1 MIKDKEPMRA
11 STDTAAINWELSF
24 DAIPAL
30 SPLAIELL
38 SLDLNDDDAQEHL
51 VRIVESEPALGARLM
66 GVANSAAC
74 GVADMRFTNI
84 TAAIHRI
91 GLRRSIQ
98 LASALLFGQP
108 IQSKLDACT
117 REAFWLHSLTL
128 AFAAQ
133 EIARV
138 KHHPEPHAVYFL
150 GLVHDLGY
158 MVMEMHRPGVLG
170 LIVSRMTSQQISAQK
185 AEVLE
190 LGIEH
195 QELSAR
201 LLRNWKVPESL
212 VTAIEQHHRLDIDPD
227 SDAAVLFGAEQ
238 IARSEAV
245 VAALYAGL
253 EHPFNAMGMDALG
266 IEFFLDQQLSL
277 SGDVVAGIQEKII
290 QEVENLRASAQSM
303 TTTP

>member
-1 MIKDKEPMRA
+1 MIMDKEQMPA
-11 STDTAAINWELSF
+11 NTDTAAINWEPSF
-24 DAIPAL
+24 NAIPAL

-38 SLDLNDDDAQEHL
+38 SLDLNDDDTQSHL

-66 GVANSAAC
+66 GVANSVAC
-74 GVADMRFTNI
+74 GVADVHFTNI
-84 TAAIHRI
+84 TAAIQRI

-98 LASALLFGQP
+98 LAIALLFGHP
-108 IQSKLDACT
+108 IQSKLDAST

-170 LIVSRMTSQQISAQK
+170 SIVSRMTTQQISTQK
-185 AEVLE
+185 AEVIE

-201 LLRNWKVPESL
+201 LLRSWKVPESL
-212 VTAIEQHHRLDIDPD
+212 VTTIAQHHRLDIDPD

-238 IARSEAV
+238 IARSGSV

-253 EHPFNAMGMDALG
+253 DHPFNAMGMDALG

-277 SGDVVAGIQEKII
+277 SGDKVSAIQDKVI
-290 QEVENLRASAQSM
+290 QEVESLRASAQSM

>member
-1 MIKDKEPMRA
+1 MQV
-11 STDTAAINWELSF
+11 STETTAINWEHSF
-24 DAIPAL
+24 NAIPAL

-38 SLDLNDDDAQEHL
+38 SLCLDDDDAQAQL
-51 VRIVESEPALGARLM
+51 VRIVESEPALGARMM
-66 GVANSAAC
+66 GVANSAAF
-74 GVADMRFTNI
+74 GNAGNRLSTL
-84 TAAIHRI
+84 TAAINRI
-91 GLRRSIQ
+91 GLRRSLQ
-98 LASALLFGQP
+98 LAVAVLFGHP
-108 IQSKLDACT
+108 VQSKVDTRT

-138 KHHPEPHAVYFL
+138 KHRPEPHAAYFL
-150 GLVHDLGY
+150 GLVHDMGY
-158 MVMEMHRPGVLG
+158 MVMEVYRPGVLG
-170 LIVSRMTSQQISAQK
+170 AIVSRMETQQISAQK
-185 AEVLE
+185 AEMLE

-195 QELSAR
+195 QQLGAR
-201 LLRNWKVPESL
+201 LLRKWKVPESM
-212 VTAIEQHHRLDIDPD
+212 VAHIENHHSLDIDPD

-238 IARSEAV
+238 IARSGAI
-245 VAALYAGL
+245 VATLYAGL
-253 EHPFNAMGMDALG
+253 DHPFNAMGMDALG

>member
-1 MIKDKEPMRA
+1 MITDKEHMRA
-11 STDTAAINWELSF
+11 STDTAAINWEPSF
-24 DAIPAL
+24 NAIPAL

-38 SLDLNDDDAQEHL
+38 SLDLNDDDAQAQL

-74 GVADMRFTNI
+74 GVADIHFTNI
-84 TAAIHRI
+84 TTAIQRI

-98 LASALLFGQP
+98 LAIALLFGHPMQG
-108 IQSKLDACT
+108 KLNAST

-138 KHHPEPHAVYFL
+138 KHHPEPHAIYFL

-158 MVMEMHRPGVLG
+158 MVMELHRPGVLG
-170 LIVSRMTSQQISAQK
+170 SIVSRMAAQQISAQK

-190 LGIEH
+190 IGIEH

-212 VTAIEQHHRLDIDPD
+212 VMAIEHHHSLDIDPD
-227 SDAAVLFGAEQ
+227 SEAAVLFGAEQ
-238 IARSEAV
+238 IARSDMV

-266 IEFFLDQQLSL
+266 IEFFLDQQLAL
-277 SGDVVAGIQEKII
+277 SGDKVCEIQEKVI
-290 QEVENLRASAQSM
+290 QEVENLRASAQSL

>member
-1 MIKDKEPMRA
+1 MRT
-11 STDTAAINWELSF
+11 STDTPATAINWEHCF
-24 DAIPAL
+24 NAIPAL

-38 SLDLNDDDAQEHL
+38 SLDLNDDDAQTKL
-51 VRIVESEPALGARLM
+51 VRVVESEPALGARLM

-74 GVADMRFTNI
+74 GVSGSRYTNI
-84 TAAIHRI
+84 NAAISRI

-98 LASALLFGQP
+98 LAIALLFGHP
-108 IQSKLDACT
+108 IRSKLDART

-138 KHHPEPHAVYFL
+138 KLLPEPHSAYFL

-158 MVMEMHRPGVLG
+158 MVMEIYRPGVLG
-170 LIVSRMTSQQISAQK
+170 AIVSRMATQQISVQK
-185 AEVLE
+185 AEILE

-195 QELSAR
+195 PELSAR

-212 VTAIEQHHRLDIDPD
+212 VLAVENHHHLDFEPD

-245 VAALYAGL
+245 VTALYAGL
-253 EHPFNAMGMDALG
+253 DHPFSAMGMDPLG

-277 SGDVVAGIQEKII
+277 SSDKVSEIQDTII
-290 QEVENLRASAQSM
+290 LAVESLRASAQTLNAAS
-303 TTTP
+303 